1 MIVVSLTTHERQ
13 TLFATRNQKRRLE
26 RLRARLA
33 CSPVRGG
40 YRSPSFSG
48 MPTVG
53 GTPCGLDGDARA
65 NEAELS
71 TYERAQAEYDELQ
84 EEAARIIQSMDER
97 IAAFAYSY
105 FVDGKD
111 MRDVCVEIGKDITTC
126 WDYLNRIKGTYRRR
140 GQNLRRC
147 TTMYDNVR

>member
-13 TLFATRNQKRRLE
+13 TLFDTRNQKRRLE
-26 RLRARLA
+26 HLRARLA

-48 MPTVG
+48 MPTGV
-53 GTPCGLDGDARA
+53 GTPCGLDGDART
-65 NEAELS
+65 NEAELA
-71 TYERAQAEYDELQ
+71 TYERAQSEYEELR
-84 EEAARIIQSMDER
+84 EEAERIANRMDER
-97 IAAFAYSY
+97 IASFAHSY

-111 MRDVCVEIGKDITTC
+111 MRDVCTEIGKDITTC

-140 GQNLRRC
+140 GGNRRRC

>member
-48 MPTVG
+48 MPAG
-53 GTPCGLDGDARA
+53 GGAPCGLDGDARA
-65 NEAELS
+65 NEAELA
-71 TYERAQAEYDELQ
+71 TYERAQEEYKVLR
-84 EEAARIIQSMDER
+84 EEAECIANQMDER
-97 IAAFAYSY
+97 IASFAHSY

-111 MRDVCVEIGKDITTC
+111 MSAVSEEIGKDITTC

-140 GQNLRRC
+140 GKNLRRC